1 MAMNVQTRWARL
13 VSPESSRYLL
23 CLRLDDIRWLTGFT
37 GSTAHLVADRHKG
50 VGHLFVDSRYLERAR
65 HEAAASQASVEVHL
79 VESGVSIGAL
89 IRAVVGTETVAV
101 DPQHISVAQFSSL
114 AEDVMISSETS
125 PLSELRRVKDNDE
138 IELIARAAAIADDAL
153 ASLLSDGVFGR
164 TERDIR
170 LRLDHLMRLAGA
182 DDVGFDTIVA
192 TGPNA
197 ARPHHEPT
205 HDVVEDGHCVII
217 DFGAELEG
225 YRSDMTRT
233 IRVGAVSVEMES
245 MFATVREAQ
254 ECGVDAVTSGVVGS
268 DVDAAVRAVFR
279 REGLEHEFIHGTGHG
294 IGLYIHEQ
302 PILSPRCTAVL
313 GVNEVVTVEPG
324 LYRYGVGGVRI
335 EDLVVVTDTRC
346 RILTNTPKDLS
357 CPRSPRMI

>member
-1 MAMNVQTRWARL
+1 MNVQTRWARL
-13 VSPESSRYLL
+13 VSTDSVRFLL
-23 CLRLDDIRWLTGFT
+23 CLQLDDIRWLTGFT
-37 GSTAHLVADRHKG
+37 GSTAYLLADRHEG

-65 HEAAASQASVEVHL
+65 HEVSTCQANVEVHL
-79 VESGVSIGAL
+79 IESGASLAGL
-89 IRAVVGTETVAV
+89 FQGVVGTQSVAV
-101 DPQHISVAQFSSL
+101 DPQHVTVAQFSAFGEYISL
-114 AEDVMISSETS
+114 CSESS
-125 PLSELRRVKDNDE
+125 PLSELRRVKDDSE
-138 IELIARAAAIADDAL
+138 IELIARAATIADDAL
-153 ASLLSDGVFGR
+153 ATLLADGVYGR

-170 LRLDHLMRLAGA
+170 LRLDHLMRLGGA

-192 TGPNA
+192 TGANA

-205 HDVVEDGHCVII
+205 DTIVEDGHCVII
-217 DFGAELEG
+217 DFGAEIDG

-233 IRVGAVSVEMES
+233 IRVGAVSGEMES
-245 MFATVREAQ
+245 MFALVREAQ
-254 ECGVDAVTSGVVGS
+254 ERGVDAVRSGAVGS
-268 DVDAAVRAVFR
+268 DVDAAVRAVFG

-335 EDLVVVTDTRC
+335 EDLVVVTDSRC
-346 RILTNTPKDLS
+346 RILTNTPKDLT